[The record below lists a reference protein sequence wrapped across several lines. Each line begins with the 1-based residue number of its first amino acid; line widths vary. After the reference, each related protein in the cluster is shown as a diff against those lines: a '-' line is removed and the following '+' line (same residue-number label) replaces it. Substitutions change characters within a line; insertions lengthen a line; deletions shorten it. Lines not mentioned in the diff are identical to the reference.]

1 VVEDDFPKTLEVPPG
16 GADATGLEDYGVEL
30 RGGERL
36 GTIVDSVA
44 KGDGRW
50 LVVETGL
57 PPLKRDRRAIPWS
70 EIQDVDHD
78 ALLVTVAA
86 STAETFRQLP
96 DAGRED
102 EAPARRVTES
112 PDAPRYVP
120 TGDVAGPTDRNTL
133 LFGTLASF
141 ALGLLTLLAIVAL
154 LSRRGDHELVWVAL
168 AVPVVLLLAAGILGY
183 RWWRD
188 PYARER

>member
-1 VVEDDFPKTLEVPPG
+1 VVEDDFPKTFEVPPG
-16 GADATGLEDYGVEL
+16 GADAAGLEDYGVEL
-30 RGGERL
+30 LGGERL

-44 KGDGRW
+44 EGDRRW

-86 STAETFRQLP
+86 STAQTFPRLP
-96 DAGRED
+96 EAGRED

-133 LFGTLASF
+133 LFGALASF
-141 ALGLLTLLAIVAL
+141 ALGLLTLLALIGL
-154 LSRRGDHELVWVAL
+154 LSRRGDHELVWGAL
-168 AVPVVLLLAAGILGY
+168 ALPVVLLLAAGILGY
-183 RWWRD
+183 RLWRD
-188 PYARER
+188 PYSRER

>member
-1 VVEDDFPKTLEVPPG
+1 MFEDDFPKTFEVPPG
-16 GADATGLEDYGVEL
+16 GADAAGLEDYGVEL

-44 KGDGRW
+44 EGDRRW

-70 EIQDVDHD
+70 EIQEVDHD

-86 STAETFRQLP
+86 STAETFPRLP
-96 DAGRED
+96 EAGRED

-133 LFGTLASF
+133 LFGALASF
-141 ALGLLTLLAIVAL
+141 ALSLLTLLAIISL
-154 LSRRGDHELVWVAL
+154 LSRQGDHELVWGGLAL
-168 AVPVVLLLAAGILGY
+168 PVVLLLAAGILGY
-183 RWWRD
+183 RLWRD
-188 PYARER
+188 PYSRGR

>member
-1 VVEDDFPKTLEVPPG
+1 VVEDDFPKTFEVPPG
-16 GADATGLEDYGVEL
+16 GADAAGLEDYGVEL
-30 RGGERL
+30 LGGERL

-44 KGDGRW
+44 EGDRRW
-50 LVVETGL
+50 LVVETGV

-86 STAETFRQLP
+86 STAQTFPRLP
-96 DAGRED
+96 EAGRED

-133 LFGTLASF
+133 LFGALASF
-141 ALGLLTLLAIVAL
+141 ALGLLTLLALIGL
-154 LSRRGDHELVWVAL
+154 LSRRGDHELVWGAL
-168 AVPVVLLLAAGILGY
+168 ALPVVLLLAAGILGY
-183 RWWRD
+183 RLWRD
-188 PYARER
+188 PYSRER

>member
-1 VVEDDFPKTLEVPPG
+1 MFEDDFPKTFEVPPG
-16 GADATGLEDYGVEL
+16 RADAAGLEDYGVEL

-44 KGDGRW
+44 EGDRRW

-70 EIQDVDHD
+70 EIQEVDHD

-86 STAETFRQLP
+86 STAETFPRLP
-96 DAGRED
+96 EAGRED

-112 PDAPRYVP
+112 PDTPRYVP
-120 TGDVAGPTDRNTL
+120 TGDVAGPADRNTL
-133 LFGTLASF
+133 LFGALASF
-141 ALGLLTLLAIVAL
+141 ALGLLTLLAIIGI
-154 LSRRGDHELVWVAL
+154 LSRRGDHELVWAAL
-168 AVPVVLLLAAGILGY
+168 ALPVVLLLAAGILGY
-183 RWWRD
+183 RLWRD
-188 PYARER
+188 PYSRAG